1 MLDIRT
7 SYIAF
12 LVRSYR
18 AGCLAA
24 GTTTRARVHNE
35 QSRRLFRRGADQAW
49 MQRLYSTLLY
59 PTQPYLTLPY
69 STSPYPILPYPTN
82 RTLPCPTYPTAPTL
96 LYSTLPYL
104 PHHAFTAEPYGS
116 TLTPSTSATPICGVP
131 LYR

>member
-12 LVRSYR
+12 PVRSYR

-49 MQRLYSTLLY
+49 MQRLYSTPPYATLPHATLLY
-59 PTQPYLTLPY
+59 VTLPY
-69 STSPYPILPYPTN
+69 ITVPYQPYPTVPDLPY
-82 RTLPCPTYPTAPTL
+82 RTYPTL
-96 LYSTLPYL
+96 LYFTLPTTPRFYSGAIRVHTHTIHKRYSYL
-104 PHHAFTAEPYGS
+104 RG
-116 TLTPSTSATPICGVP
+116 TLV
-131 LYR
+131 

>member
-12 LVRSYR
+12 PVRSYR

-49 MQRLYSTLLY
+49 MQRLYSTLPYATLPHATLLY
-59 PTQPYLTLPY
+59 VTLPY
-69 STSPYPILPYPTN
+69 ITVPYQPYPTV
-82 RTLPCPTYPTAPTL
+82 PD
-96 LYSTLPYL
+96 LPYL

-116 TLTPSTSATPICGVP
+116 TLTPSTSATPICGVH
-131 LYR
+131 LYS